1 MTAPI
6 EAAIKDLKYF
16 NSHPHEEDDAAMK
29 EATYFTCI
37 FQLTSSRRGWL
48 FHIHLSCSSIS
59 ISTHILTKRM
69 TMVCGDHV
77 GLSTFQLTSSRRG
90 WLYSGISW
98 VGETYFNSHP
108 HVEDDE
114 RGAYAEKERSIS
126 THILTKR
133 MTRGWRDGSC
143 GQKISTH
150 ILTKRMT
157 FLSCRSVHSFCNIST
172 HILTKRMTES
182 VFRLPVFPC
191 ISTHILTKRMT
202 LRTLMLPIL
211 RVYFNSHPH
220 EEDDGLCFPLGLL
233 NWYFNSHPHEE
244 DDLRNDG
251 TANRSDISTHILTKR
266 MTRTKPCRIPR
277 H

>member
-1 MTAPI
+1 MNLRNRQKYISTHILTKRMTAPI

-59 ISTHILTKRM
+59 
-69 TMVCGDHV
+69 
-77 GLSTFQLTSSRRG
+77 
-90 WLYSGISW
+90 
-98 VGETYFNSHP
+98 
-108 HVEDDE
+108 
-114 RGAYAEKERSIS
+114 
-126 THILTKR
+126 
-133 MTRGWRDGSC
+133 
-143 GQKISTH
+143 
-150 ILTKRMT
+150 
-157 FLSCRSVHSFCNIST
+157 
-172 HILTKRMTES
+172 
-182 VFRLPVFPC
+182 